1 MQPVYVQ
8 GTGSASYPVL
18 RSVLT
23 AFGDKVGFAPTLEES
38 LRQLVADDGSATT
51 PQTPPA
57 SDDGS
62 QSGATP
68 PAASGDA
75 NARLTQA
82 INDAAQ
88 AMRDADSAMSKS
100 DWTAFGQAQT
110 RLRDALA
117 RAEAAQQEL
126 GTATP
131 TPTPS
136 PSPSATSGAQ
146 SGS

>member
-1 MQPVYVQ
+1 M
-8 GTGSASYPVL
+8 L

-23 AFGDKVGFAPTLEES
+23 AFGDKVSFAPTLEES
-38 LRQLVADDGSATT
+38 LRQLVADDGSATTPQT

-100 DWTAFGQAQT
+100 DWTAYGQAQT

-126 GTATP
+126 GAATP

>member
-1 MQPVYVQ
+1 
-8 GTGSASYPVL
+8 
-18 RSVLT
+18 
-23 AFGDKVGFAPTLEES
+23 
-38 LRQLVADDGSATT
+38 
-51 PQTPPA
+51 
-57 SDDGS
+57 
-62 QSGATP
+62 
-68 PAASGDA
+68 
-75 NARLTQA
+75 
-82 INDAAQ
+82 
-88 AMRDADSAMSKS
+88 MRDADSAMSKS

-126 GTATP
+126 GAP